1 MMRHLLLVAAALA
14 GCSDPP
20 VSHTNPTTLWLAPDG
35 GETHAK
41 LVESEPP
48 PW

>member
-1 MMRHLLLVAAALA
+1 MRRTLLFAAALA
-14 GCSDPP
+14 GCSDPADP
-20 VSHTNPTTLWLAPDG
+20 HTNPTTLWLAPDG

-41 LVESEPP
+41 LVDSEPP